1 MKKITRKQL
10 RNWGACYRD
19 FEIKM
24 LVPSKGITPQ
34 KLLALLIPDADKL
47 WVLTHYPILS
57 KKNQRLLI
65 CRWTSKACELISLKD
80 AQVRNALTAARKFAK
95 GAITKEQLFR
105 THVNVCDLYNKLPY
119 PSIERYV
126 AAILISA
133 TRYPQEFGH
142 NCFAAFNCLLLAEQ
156 ETLNAS
162 LKQTNELRY
171 EIAKTCLK
179 QTTAVLKKE
188 GKL

>member
-57 KKNQRLLI
+57 KK
-65 CRWTSKACELISLKD
+65 KP
-80 AQVRNALTAARKFAK
+80 TAS
-95 GAITKEQLFR
+95 
-105 THVNVCDLYNKLPY
+105 DL
-119 PSIERYV
+119 
-126 AAILISA
+126 
-133 TRYPQEFGH
+133 
-142 NCFAAFNCLLLAEQ
+142 
-156 ETLNAS
+156 
-162 LKQTNELRY
+162 
-171 EIAKTCLK
+171 
-179 QTTAVLKKE
+179 
-188 GKL
+188 

>member
-1 MKKITRKQL
+1 M
-10 RNWGACYRD
+10 
-19 FEIKM
+19 
-24 LVPSKGITPQ
+24 
-34 KLLALLIPDADKL
+34 
-47 WVLTHYPILS
+47 
-57 KKNQRLLI
+57 
-65 CRWTSKACELISLKD
+65 
-80 AQVRNALTAARKFAK
+80 RNALTAARKFAK

-179 QTTAVLKKE
+179 QTIAVLKKE
-188 GKL
+188 GKLRTFTPISLKQSSKTSAKKPSSAAKGTSSRESPPVKQPK